1 MTEQKTEQAPSWGF
15 YEPAEHIDVHGVDV
29 AYRRKGEGEPVLYLH
44 GLGMTRRWLPFHD
57 ALSQGSDLIAP
68 EQPGYGETPGQDW
81 IKDWDDVLLH
91 TIEFADTLGLA
102 QFHLV
107 GYSFGGWLAA
117 EIAAFYPERLKSLT
131 LITPFGLRV
140 EGHTPADV
148 YRMTY
153 APFMDHCLNGRP
165 DEFAD
170 YIDEGGEIETRFQSY
185 AEISALGRVAWNPRY
200 DYKLD
205 RRLNRVTA
213 RSLVIGVDEDRILPA
228 EHIARYAELLPNARA
243 ATVSGTDN
251 PTGHGV
257 VAQEPQLLA
266 DQILTNVNGS

>member
-1 MTEQKTEQAPSWGF
+1 MTEQVTEKKPSWGL
-15 YEPAEHIDVHGVDV
+15 YEPAEHVDVHGVDV

-44 GLGMTRRWLPFHD
+44 GLGLTRRWLPFHE
-57 ALSQGSDLIAP
+57 ALAQGSDVIAP
-68 EQPGYGETPGQDW
+68 EQPGFGETPRQDW
-81 IKDWDDVLLH
+81 IKDWSDVVLH
-91 TIEFADTLGLA
+91 TVEFADVLGLER
-102 QFHLV
+102 FHLV

-140 EGHTPADV
+140 EGHTPADI

-153 APFMDHCLNGRP
+153 DPFMDRCLNDRR
-165 DEFAD
+165 DEFSD
-170 YIDEGGEIETRFQSY
+170 YVDEGGEMETRLQSY

-200 DYKLD
+200 DYKLE
-205 RRLNRVTA
+205 RRLARVTA
-213 RSLVIGVDEDRILPA
+213 PALVIGVDDDRILPR
-228 EHIARYAELLPNARA
+228 EHVDRYAELLPNARKA
-243 ATVSGTDN
+243 IVSGTEH

-266 DQILTNVNGS
+266 DEILTTVKGR